1 MADMTAMADVA
12 VRDLASFVFR
22 CGDLYPSGEGR
33 IVEAWEGT
41 IAHTAMQKQRTATD
55 TDYRKEVS
63 LKLSVQLLDEQRQ
76 LQGRVDGV
84 TCNSQGETVIEE
96 YKTSRRAQ
104 PVLRGPDE
112 AQAWL
117 YAGMLCAT
125 DTSIK
130 VLVTRVIYINPQGAE
145 LACFETSLDT
155 YRAQL
160 FLSFALACYSAHLQ
174 RQHARGLLRSQWAK
188 ALKFPHPQFR
198 KNQRAMAAQVF
209 NSLSRG
215 ENLLLEAVTGSG
227 KTLAVLFPALKA
239 QAMGEQFFFLTSRGR
254 GADTALATLG
264 QLVDHSA
271 PLRAVHITAKEK
283 ICPLPQMTCDA
294 SLCPHAADYYSRL
307 PQALNE
313 LALVPLADRTVIEEK
328 AAEHSL
334 CPFELSLDHG
344 LNADL
349 IVGDYNY
356 IFDPSVR
363 LQRFQQGGQQ
373 SLLIDEAHQLSPRI
387 SDMLSVELTLT
398 HVERA
403 KSDAPEA
410 LQPMLAALT
419 KEVEK
424 SAAFALGLASSD
436 RRSNQ
441 RELEHP
447 ESLTQTLGTLLAA
460 CDDLMEAATETRP
473 THARTSLASRAPQ
486 TATLFP
492 VTVDHDSPPAEKIK
506 SGRTDDA
513 KRLLPEDLLN
523 LYFIALRWQRSE
535 QWTAAEN
542 YRYIVS
548 AYNFGHAGRLA
559 AVQGDVSISK
569 QCIDSSHYAAQIMA
583 EHRAVVRFSGTL
595 SPLDMYQRLH
605 GQLAPPENQD
615 RGQSVALRARSP
627 FRPEQLRIL
636 AVTDI
641 NTLYRQ
647 RGQSLTK
654 LCQLLETLQRTKRGR
669 YLIAMPSYEYLDQL
683 AASPDLPDYFMSQS
697 RQMDDAAQR
706 ALLASFSAMEQGVLG
721 IVMGGVFGE
730 SVDLGASPLAGV
742 IVVSLAL
749 PPADLTRSLTS
760 KHFEQQHGQGL
771 GQQVAFLQPALSRIV
786 QAAGRV
792 IRSPSDKGL
801 VCLVDPRFLDPNL
814 AGFFPEH
821 WRLRPTHTNGVEK
834 ALNAFWSNDLSPA
847 AD

>member
-1 MADMTAMADVA
+1 MADMTDVA
-12 VRDLASFVFR
+12 VRDLTSFVFR
-22 CGDLYPSGEGR
+22 CGDLYPTGEGR
-33 IVEAWEGT
+33 SVEAWEGT
-41 IAHTAMQKQRTATD
+41 IAHAAMQKQRTAAD
-55 TDYRKEVS
+55 TGYRKEVS
-63 LKLSVQLLDEQRQ
+63 LKLPVKLLGEQRQ

-84 TCNSQGETVIEE
+84 SRNSHGQTVIEE

-104 PVLRGPDE
+104 PLLRGPDQ

-117 YAGMLCAT
+117 YAGMLCAI
-125 DTSIK
+125 DSNIE
-130 VLVTRVIYINPQGAE
+130 VLVTRVIYISPQGEE
-145 LACFETSLDT
+145 LACFETSLNT
-155 YRAQL
+155 YKAQL

-174 RQHARGLLRSQWAK
+174 RQHYRSLLRLQWAK
-188 ALKFPHPQFR
+188 TLEFPYPRFR
-198 KNQRAMAAQVF
+198 KHQRAMAGQVF
-209 NSLSRG
+209 NSLSKG

-227 KTLAVLFPALKA
+227 KTLAVLFPAIKA
-239 QAMGEQFFFLTSRGR
+239 QAMDEQFFFLTSRGR
-254 GADTALATLG
+254 GADTALTTLK
-264 QLVDHSA
+264 QLIAHSA
-271 PLRAVHITAKEK
+271 PLRVVHITAKEK
-283 ICPLPQMTCDA
+283 ICPRPQLTCDA
-294 SLCPHAADYYSRL
+294 SLCPNAADYYSRL

-349 IVGDYNY
+349 IIGDYNY
-356 IFDPSVR
+356 IFDPSAR
-363 LQRFQQGGQQ
+363 LQRFQQGRQQ
-373 SLLIDEAHQLSPRI
+373 ALLIDEAHQLSARI
-387 SDMLSVELTLT
+387 SDMLSVDLTLT
-398 HVERA
+398 DVVRA
-403 KSDAPEA
+403 KSQAPEA
-410 LQPMLAALT
+410 LQPILAALT
-419 KEVEK
+419 EEVVRTAA
-424 SAAFALGLASSD
+424 SAGADGRSS
-436 RRSNQ
+436 Q
-441 RELEHP
+441 QELENP
-447 ESLTQTLGTLLAA
+447 QSLAQTLGTLLAA
-460 CDDLMEAATETRP
+460 CDDMLGKPTETAAE
-473 THARTSLASRAPQ
+473 HARTRLRSGAPQ

-492 VTVDHDSPPAEKIK
+492 VIMDQDGPTAETNQR
-506 SGRTDDA
+506 GRADDA
-513 KRLLPEDLLN
+513 RHLLPEDLLK

-548 AYNFGHAGRLA
+548 ISDYRHAGESL

-569 QCIDSSHYAAQIMA
+569 RCIDSSYYAAQVMA

-595 SPLDMYQRLH
+595 SPLDMYQRMH
-605 GQLAPPENQD
+605 GQPALSQSEHNS
-615 RGQSVALRARSP
+615 QSVALRARSP
-627 FRPEQLRIL
+627 FRPEQLHIL
-636 AVTDI
+636 AITDI

-654 LCQLLETLQRTKRGR
+654 LCQLLATLQRAQPGR

-683 AASPDLPDYFMSQS
+683 AACPALPDYFMSQS

-749 PPADLTRSLTS
+749 PPADLSRSLTS

-771 GQQVAFLQPALSRIV
+771 GQQVAYLQPALSRIV

-792 IRSPSDKGL
+792 IRGPNDKGV

-821 WRLRPTHTNGVEK
+821 WQLRPTHTNGVEK
-834 ALNAFWSNDLSPA
+834 SLKAFWSNDLSAA